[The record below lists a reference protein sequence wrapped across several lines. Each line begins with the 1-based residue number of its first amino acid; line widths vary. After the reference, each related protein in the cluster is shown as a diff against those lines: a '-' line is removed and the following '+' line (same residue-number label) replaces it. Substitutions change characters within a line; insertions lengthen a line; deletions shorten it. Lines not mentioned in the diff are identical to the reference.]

1 MLWAYSG
8 TQVAI
13 VVKNLPVNAGDKRD
27 TGSIPESGSSPG
39 EETGDPFEY
48 SYMENPIDRVVWQ
61 VIVERVTKSQT

>member
-1 MLWAYSG
+1 M
-8 TQVAI
+8 
-13 VVKNLPVNAGDKRD
+13 VKNLPVNAVDKRD
-27 TGSIPESGSSPG
+27 TGSIPESGRSPG